1 MTNFSGLPSSFGNSL
16 NPGFLSKGVSAEFHG
31 APGDSRSAVKDS
43 SSSFMDGLG
52 SILGKTVS
60 GGLALAS
67 LGSAIALPGI
77 SFGLSKMGDATAS
90 SLLTGLLSSNTS
102 GASSSELS
110 SLAGMTASAG
120 QMVPRNPYQVQSASL
135 PGAQFTTSA

>member
-1 MTNFSGLPSSFGNSL
+1 MTNLSSLPSSFGNSL

-31 APGDSRSAVKDS
+31 ASADKQSAVKDS

-52 SILGKTVS
+52 SFLGKTVS

-67 LGSAIALPGI
+67 LGSAIALPGV
-77 SFGLSKMGDATAS
+77 SFGLSKMGDAAAS

-102 GASSSELS
+102 STKSSELS

-120 QMVPRNPYQVQSASL
+120 QMAPRNPYQVQPGSF
-135 PGAQFTTSA
+135 PGAKFTTSA